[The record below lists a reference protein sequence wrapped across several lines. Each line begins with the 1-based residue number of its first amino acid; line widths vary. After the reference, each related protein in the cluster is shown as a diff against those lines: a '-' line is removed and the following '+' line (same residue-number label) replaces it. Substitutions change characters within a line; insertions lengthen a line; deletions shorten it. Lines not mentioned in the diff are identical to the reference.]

1 MGTGAGVFTALTDE
15 AAARM
20 IGSARITGA
29 GGDLQLSID
38 YKSVSAEAYPIVLVT
53 YEIVCKT
60 GTPALVKSFLTYAS
74 SPAGQEAATQLGYA
88 PLPEDL
94 RTKVARAV
102 AAL

>member
-1 MGTGAGVFTALTDE
+1 VGTGAGVFTALTDE